1 MTAAVIIL
9 PVVAKPAFHD
19 PAWRE
24 QYERECRARCEEL
37 FGPPPRTRPLL
48 VVSNQRFR
56 QVRGKMVAI
65 GALPSEHAMFMHRT
79 LQRAAA
85 EDRHDNFD
93 FVLGEV
99 SAALNAD
106 EK

>member
-1 MTAAVIIL
+1 MTAPVIIL

-37 FGPPPRTRPLL
+37 IGPPPRTRPLL
-48 VVSNQRFR
+48 VISNQRFR
-56 QVRGKMVAI
+56 QVRGRMVATSGERI
-65 GALPSEHAMFMHRT
+65 T
-79 LQRAAA
+79 L
-85 EDRHDNFD
+85 DHFD

-99 SAALNAD
+99 SAALNSD